1 MDRRGKRKKKEKTR
15 NDNDWENV
23 KSTTNFQEN
32 ECAVE
37 IGFKTYCQIENIDDK
52 TMRSVRAPEYGL
64 FIRLKNISFISTFM
78 STDGYL

>member
-15 NDNDWENV
+15 NDNDGE
-23 KSTTNFQEN
+23 NFQEN

-52 TMRSVRAPEYGL
+52 TMRSVRAPEHGL
-64 FIRLKNISFISTFM
+64 FIRFKK
-78 STDGYL
+78 